1 MPLTRMRTHLG
12 QLADEV
18 VERKKVC
25 AAVPVGDTFK
35 WVAEGAW
42 TIVQVTF
49 HNYGIN
55 PYGGAG
61 HESEVQN
68 AAASVVKS
76 TNDLAADA
84 VEEKVDGE
92 LDNTAVADGAEITL
106 ICSDTAGG
114 ESFICVT
121 LEKKL
126 NT

>member
-12 QLADEV
+12 QLADAI

-25 AAVPVGDTFK
+25 ATVPVGDIFK
-35 WVAEGAW
+35 WLADGAW
-42 TIVQVTF
+42 TIVHVTF
-49 HNYGIN
+49 HNYGIA
-55 PYGGAG
+55 PYGGGG
-61 HESEVQN
+61 HESEVKN

-76 TNDLAADA
+76 TNNLAADT
-84 VEEKVDGE
+84 VEEKEAGA
-92 LDNTAVADGAEITL
+92 LANTEVADGAEITL
-106 ICSDTAGG
+106 ICSDTANG